1 MNFTFKDCYAT
12 YSNNELVIG
21 NSRIERKISLDNGI
35 PASLYV
41 LNKKTGYR
49 FEAKGGKGSIMF
61 GVPGFDFASS
71 RVSVYATTDDKN
83 GFSNEALTVSVHF
96 EKENQAVYATLRLY
110 PECAFVSS
118 ALSLNGV
125 FGYGVETKVCA
136 EEYEGYLRRPD
147 NCIDSVGMNE
157 EHVKVTEVEFYDFT
171 DVRNNAVRKRE
182 RLAYFYSYGETDAY
196 DGQMF
201 ILDAYTKK
209 NSLIMVKES
218 PCAFSRLADSK
229 YDMKYAIHE
238 NAHLSGFGADFS
250 GKTLFTPDMFLYY
263 STIGVA
269 ENPDDAAQEYKKYY
283 RLEWK
288 DGDKGT
294 FIMSNTWGDRNGDSR
309 VCHDFACKE
318 ADVGKK
324 IGVDIVQLDDGW
336 QSGLTKNSRFIKSQ
350 DEGVWGSGLY
360 KACPDFWV
368 PAPHKFPD
376 GFKKTSDY
384 IISKGAHFGLWF
396 SPDFDNDY
404 ENVDK
409 DIEVL
414 TNLYKEYNVT
424 FFKIDGVNVISK
436 KMEINLVKLIET
448 VSANCDG
455 KVTFDLDITGEQK
468 RWGYLVNKQYGNLF
482 LENRYSKA
490 TNYYPF
496 TTLRQIWLLS
506 EFLPSQKFQI
516 EVLNRK
522 LASELYNPED
532 ILAPANYTQDY
543 CFAIAMFAC
552 PLIWMEMTGL
562 DKEDLSAIS
571 KIAKIHKKIKKDM
584 ANLVVTPIGEEPD
597 GLNFSGFTALDK
609 NGKGYALLFR
619 DCTNKS
625 TYTFKK
631 ALSKG
636 AELEYMYSNFDA
648 TAECVNGDIR
658 FKANTQRSFV
668 LVKVK

>member
-1 MNFTFKDCYAT
+1 MKFNFKDCYAT
-12 YSNNELVIG
+12 YKDNELVIG
-21 NSRIERKISLDNGI
+21 NSLIERKISLENGI
-35 PASLYV
+35 PASCYV
-41 LNKKTGYR
+41 LNKKTGYK
-49 FEAKGGKGSIMF
+49 FEAKDGKRSIMF

-71 RVSVYATTDDKN
+71 RVSVYASTDDRK

-96 EKENQAVYATLRLY
+96 EKENQAVYALFRLY
-110 PECAFVSS
+110 PECAYVSS

-125 FGYGVETKVCA
+125 FGYGVETKVCN
-136 EEYEGYLRRPD
+136 EEYEDYLRRPID
-147 NCIDSVGMNE
+147 CIDSVGMNE

-182 RLAYFYSYGETDAY
+182 RLAYMYCYENTDAY
-196 DGQMF
+196 RGQMF
-201 ILDAYTKK
+201 VLDAYTKK
-209 NSLIMVKES
+209 NALVMVKES
-218 PCAFSRLADSK
+218 PCLFSRLCDSE
-229 YDMKYAIHE
+229 YDMKYAIRE
-238 NAHLSGFGADFS
+238 NAHLHGFGADFS
-250 GKTLFTPDMFLYY
+250 GKQLFTPDMFLYY
-263 STIGVA
+263 STVGVA
-269 ENPDDAAQEYKKYY
+269 ENPDDAAQGYKKYY

-288 DGDKGT
+288 DGDNGT

-309 VCHDFACKE
+309 VCHEFACKE

-324 IGVDIVQLDDGW
+324 IGVDIIQLDDGW
-336 QSGLTKNSRFIKSQ
+336 QSGLTKNSKFIK
-350 DEGVWGSGLY
+350 DKNDGAWGSGLY

-368 PAPHKFPD
+368 PAPHKFPN
-376 GFKKTSDY
+376 GFEKTSDY
-384 IISKGAHFGLWF
+384 IVSKGAHFGLWF

-409 DIEVL
+409 DIDVL
-414 TNLYKEYNVT
+414 VNLFEKYNVT
-424 FFKIDGVNVISK
+424 FFKIDGVNIKSK
-436 KMEINLVKLIET
+436 KMETNLIKLIET
-448 VSANCDG
+448 VSSRCDG
-455 KVTFDLDITGEQK
+455 KVNFDLDITGEQK

-490 TNYYPF
+490 VNYYPF
-496 TTLRQIWLLS
+496 TTLRQVWLLS

-522 LASELYNPED
+522 LAKELYNPSD

-571 KIAKIHKKIKKDM
+571 KIAKIHNKIKKDM
-584 ANLVVTPIGEEPD
+584 AHLVVTPIGEEPD
-597 GLNFSGFTALDK
+597 GLNFSGFTALDEK
-609 NGKGYALLFR
+609 GKGYALLFR

-625 TYTFKK
+625 THTFKK
-631 ALSKG
+631 VLPKDAV
-636 AELEYMYSNFDA
+636 LEYMYSNFDA
-648 TAECVNGDIR
+648 VAECVGGDIR
-658 FKANTQRSFV
+658 FKANEQRSFV

>member
-1 MNFTFKDCYAT
+1 MKFNFKDCYAF
-12 YSNNELVIG
+12 YKDSELIIG
-21 NSRIERKISLDNGI
+21 NSLIERKISLENGI
-35 PASLYV
+35 PSSCYV
-41 LNKKTGYR
+41 INKKTGYK
-49 FEAKGGKGSIMF
+49 FEARNGKRSIMF
-61 GVPGFDFASS
+61 AVPGFDFASS
-71 RVSVYATTDDKN
+71 RVSVYATTDDKK

-96 EKENQAVYATLRLY
+96 EKENQAVYATFRLY
-110 PECAFVSS
+110 PECAYISS

-125 FGYGVETKVCA
+125 FGFGVETKICE
-136 EEYEGYLRRPD
+136 EEYADYLRRPYS
-147 NCIDSVGMNE
+147 CMESVGINE
-157 EHVKVTEVEFYDFT
+157 DHVKVTEVEFYDFT

-182 RLAYFYSYGETDAY
+182 RLAYFYSPDGVDTYN
-196 DGQMF
+196 GQMF
-201 ILDAYTKK
+201 VLNAYTKK
-209 NSLIMVKES
+209 NALVMVKES
-218 PCAFSRLADSK
+218 PCTFGRLNDVDF
-229 YDMKYAIHE
+229 DMKYAIYE
-238 NAHLSGFGADFS
+238 NAFMKGFGVDFS
-250 GKTLFTPDMFLYY
+250 GKQLFTPDVFLYY
-263 STIGVA
+263 ATIGVA
-269 ENPDDAAQEYKKYY
+269 QDLESAADGYKKYY

-288 DGDKGT
+288 GGDKGT

-318 ADVGKK
+318 ADAGKK
-324 IGVDIVQLDDGW
+324 IGVDIIQLDDGW
-336 QSGLTKNSRFIKSQ
+336 QSGLTANSRFIKDKS
-350 DEGVWGSGLY
+350 EGVWGSGLY
-360 KACPDFWV
+360 KNCPDFWV

-414 TNLYKEYNVT
+414 VNLYKEYNVT
-424 FFKIDGVNVISK
+424 FFKIDGVDITSK
-436 KMEINLVKLIET
+436 KMEINLVKLLET
-448 VSANCDG
+448 VYERCDG
-455 KVTFDLDITGEQK
+455 KVDFDLDITGHQK
-468 RWGYLVNKQYGNLF
+468 RWGYLVNKHYGNLF
-482 LENRYSKA
+482 LENRYSKSIC
-490 TNYYPF
+490 YYPF

-506 EFLPSQKFQI
+506 EFLPAQKFQI

-522 LASELYNPED
+522 LAAELYNPND

-543 CFAIAMFAC
+543 CFATAMFAC

-584 ANLVVTPIGEEPD
+584 AKLVVKPIGEEPD
-597 GLNFSGFTALDK
+597 GLNFTGFTALDE

-631 ALSKG
+631 VLPKG

-648 TAECVNGDIR
+648 TAENVGGDIR
-658 FKANTQRSFV
+658 FKANTQRSFI

>member
-1 MNFTFKDCYAT
+1 MKFTFKDCYAT
-12 YSNNELVIG
+12 YENSELVVG
-21 NSRIERKISLDNGI
+21 NSLVERKISLENSI
-35 PASLYV
+35 PASCYL
-41 LNKKTGYR
+41 LNKKTGYK
-49 FEAKGGKGSIMF
+49 FEARGGKRSIMY

-71 RVSVYATTDDKN
+71 RVSVYATVDDRD
-83 GFSNEALTVSVHF
+83 GFSNEALCVSVHF

-110 PECAFVSS
+110 PECAFVTS
-118 ALSLNGV
+118 ALALNGI
-125 FGYGVETKVCA
+125 FGYGVDAQVCN
-136 EEYEGYLRRPD
+136 EEYTDYLRRPSD
-147 NCIDSVGMNE
+147 CIESVGMNE
-157 EHVKVTEVEFYDFT
+157 DHVKVTEVEFYDYT

-182 RLAYFYSYGETDAY
+182 RLAYFYSPEAVDAY
-196 DGQMF
+196 RGQMF

-209 NSLIMVKES
+209 NALVMVKES
-218 PCAFSRLADSK
+218 PCLFSRLFDGD
-229 YDMKYAIHE
+229 YDMKYAIYE
-238 NAHLSGFGADFS
+238 NAHLFGFGVDFS
-250 GKTLFTPDMFLYY
+250 GKQLFTPDVFLYY
-263 STIGVA
+263 ATIGVA
-269 ENPDDAAQEYKKYY
+269 QDAQEAAQSYKKYY

-288 DGDKGT
+288 GADKGT

-309 VCHDFACKE
+309 VCHEFACKE
-318 ADVGKK
+318 ADAGKK

-336 QSGLTKNSRFIKSQ
+336 QSGLTKNSRFIKDTS
-350 DEGVWGSGLY
+350 EGAWGSGLY
-360 KACPDFWV
+360 KSCPDFWV

-384 IISKGAHFGLWF
+384 IVSKGAHFGLWF

-414 TNLYKEYNVT
+414 TKLHKEYNVT
-424 FFKIDGVNVISK
+424 FFKIDGVNVTSK

-448 VSANCDG
+448 VKKNCDG
-455 KVTFDLDITGEQK
+455 KVDFDLDITGEQK

-532 ILAPANYTQDY
+532 ILAPVNYTQDY
-543 CFAIAMFAC
+543 CFAVAMFAC

-562 DKEDLSAIS
+562 DKEDTAAIA

-584 ANLVVTPIGEEPD
+584 AKLVVTPIGEEPD
-597 GLNFSGFTALDK
+597 GLNFSGFTALDE

-619 DCTNKS
+619 DCTSKS

-631 ALSKG
+631 ALPKN
-636 AELEYMYSNFDA
+636 AVLEYMYSNYDA
-648 TAECVNGDIR
+648 AAENVGGDIR
-658 FKANTQRSFV
+658 FKAACQRSFV

>member
-1 MNFTFKDCYAT
+1 MKFNFKDCYAT
-12 YSNNELVIG
+12 YKDSELVIG
-21 NSRIERKISLDNGI
+21 NSLIERKISLENGI
-35 PASLYV
+35 PSSCYV
-41 LNKKTGYR
+41 LNKKTGYK
-49 FEAKGGKGSIMF
+49 FEAKDGKRSIMF

-71 RVSVYATTDDKN
+71 RVSVYASTDDKR

-96 EKENQAVYATLRLY
+96 EKENQAVYATFRIY
-110 PECAFVSS
+110 PECAYISS
-118 ALSLNGV
+118 SLSLNGV
-125 FGYGVETKVCA
+125 FGWGVETKICK
-136 EEYEGYLRRPD
+136 EEYEDYLRRPAD
-147 NCIDSVGMNE
+147 CIDSVGMNE

-182 RLAYFYSYGETDAY
+182 RLAYFYCYENTDAY
-196 DGQMF
+196 RGQMF

-209 NSLIMVKES
+209 NALVMVKES
-218 PCAFSRLADSK
+218 PCAFSRLVDSE

-238 NAHLSGFGADFS
+238 NAHLAGFGADFS
-250 GKTLFTPDMFLYY
+250 GKQLFTPDMFLYY
-263 STIGVA
+263 STVGVA
-269 ENPDDAAQEYKKYY
+269 ENPDDAAQGYKKYY

-309 VCHDFACKE
+309 VCHEFACKE

-336 QSGLTKNSRFIKSQ
+336 QSGLTKNSRFIKNQ

-368 PAPHKFPD
+368 PAKHKFPD
-376 GFKKTSDY
+376 GFEKTSEY
-384 IISKGAHFGLWF
+384 IVSKGAHFGLWF

-414 TNLYKEYNVT
+414 VNLFEKYNVT
-424 FFKIDGVNVISK
+424 FFKIDGVNVKSK
-436 KMEINLVKLIET
+436 NMEMNLVKLIET
-448 VSANCDG
+448 VSERCGG
-455 KVTFDLDITGEQK
+455 KVNFDLDITGEQK

-506 EFLPSQKFQI
+506 EFLPAQKFQI

-522 LASELYNPED
+522 LAKELYNPSD

-543 CFAIAMFAC
+543 CFAAAMFAC

-562 DKEDLSAIS
+562 DKEDLAAIS

-584 ANLVVTPIGEEPD
+584 ASLVVTPIGEEPD
-597 GLNFSGFTALDK
+597 GLNFSGFTALDEK
-609 NGKGYALLFR
+609 GKGYALLFR
-619 DCTNKS
+619 DCTSKS

-631 ALSKG
+631 VLDKDAV
-636 AELEYMYSNFDA
+636 LEYMYSNFDA
-648 TAECVNGDIR
+648 VAENVGGDIR
-658 FKANTQRSFV
+658 FKASEQRSFI

>member
-1 MNFTFKDCYAT
+1 MKFNFKDCYAT
-12 YSNNELVIG
+12 YKDSELVIG
-21 NSRIERKISLDNGI
+21 NSLIERKISLENGI
-35 PASLYV
+35 PASCYV
-41 LNKKTGYR
+41 LNKKTGYK
-49 FEAKGGKGSIMF
+49 FEARGGKRSIMF

-71 RVSVYATTDDKN
+71 RVSVYASTDDRR

-96 EKENQAVYATLRLY
+96 DKENQSVYALFRIY
-110 PECAFVSS
+110 PESAFISS

-125 FGYGVETKVCA
+125 FGYGVETNFCE
-136 EEYEGYLRRPD
+136 EEYASYHRRQPE
-147 NCIDSVGMNE
+147 CIDSVGMSE

-182 RLAYFYSYGETDAY
+182 RLAYFYSFETTDTY
-196 DGQMF
+196 RGQMF

-209 NSLIMVKES
+209 NALVMVKES
-218 PCAFSRLADSK
+218 PSIFSRLCDSE

-238 NAHLSGFGADFS
+238 NAHLKGLGADFS
-250 GKTLFTPDMFLYY
+250 GKQLFTPDMFLYY

-269 ENPDDAAQEYKKYY
+269 ENADDAAQGYKKYY

-288 DGDKGT
+288 DGDNGT

-336 QSGLTKNSRFIKSQ
+336 QSGLTKNSRFIKNQ

-376 GFKKTSDY
+376 GFKKTSEY
-384 IISKGAHFGLWF
+384 IVSKGAHFGLWF

-414 TNLYKEYNVT
+414 VNLFEKYNVT
-424 FFKIDGVNVISK
+424 FFKIDGVNVTSK
-436 KMEINLVKLIET
+436 KMEMNLVKLIET
-448 VSANCDG
+448 VYTRCGG
-455 KVTFDLDITGEQK
+455 KVNFDLDITGEQK

-522 LASELYNPED
+522 LAKELYNPSD

-543 CFAIAMFAC
+543 CFAVAMFAC

-571 KIAKIHKKIKKDM
+571 KIAKIHKKIKRDM
-584 ANLVVTPIGEEPD
+584 AKLTVTPIGEEPD

-619 DCTNKS
+619 DCTGKS

-631 ALSKG
+631 ALPKE
-636 AELEYMYSNFDA
+636 AVLEYMYSNFDA
-648 TAECVNGDIR
+648 TAECVGGDIR
-658 FKANTQRSFV
+658 FKASEKRSFI